1 MGLDMYL
8 SKRTYVKNWDH
19 MSDSQKHN
27 ITVKQGDKIREDI
40 KPERISYI
48 TEEVGYWRKFN
59 ALHNYIVQNCADGVD
74 NCQEIEISKD
84 EMKELLEVLIKVH
97 NMKNT
102 LLESGNTEK
111 LNDLFPTSKGFF
123 FGSTEYDEYYFQD
136 VKDTIELFTELLKE
150 EKTDYFTYQASW

>member
-84 EMKELLEVLIKVH
+84 EMKEILEVLIKVH

>member
-84 EMKELLEVLIKVH
+84 EMKEILEVLIKVH

-102 LLESGNTEK
+102 LLEGGNTEK
-111 LNDLFPTSKGFF
+111 LDDLFPTSKGFF

-150 EKTDYFTYQASW
+150 DTNDYFTYQASW